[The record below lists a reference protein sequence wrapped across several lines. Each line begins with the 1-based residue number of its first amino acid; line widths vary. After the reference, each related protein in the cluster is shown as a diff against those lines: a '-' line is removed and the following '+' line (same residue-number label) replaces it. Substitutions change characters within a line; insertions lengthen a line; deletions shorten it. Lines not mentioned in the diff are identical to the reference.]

1 MAKERK
7 LNDAVDPQKIARSFS
22 YCEVASLL
30 DVLESQIGGPALK
43 LVDKRRDVP
52 IRQDNARYGRTWYLS
67 LEELKLI
74 WVTCDVR
81 SAYRPGRQSD
91 TNGWNAYWELA
102 VERRCKRRTLSRGTR
117 VNRRRKK
124 FPTPVPQRWLS
135 VVFAGVLQTV
145 CGRPD
150 GCQPDVVCQ
159 LFGGDDSARQFD
171 VEPQTECRVSLARQG
186 DRAGVRR
193 DLGERKGVQ
202 GLPNFA

>member
-1 MAKERK
+1 MGAAKICKELKRHGLLDLRPFSVEVNSPEDVTFEK
-7 LNDAVDPQKIARSFS
+7 TARRECWQPMRVLRRRAGHDDKSDSVWQMDGAVDPQKIARSFS

-102 VERRCKRRTLSRGTR
+102 VERRCKRRTLSRGTG

-124 FPTPVPQRWLS
+124 FRTPVPQRWLS
-135 VVFAGVLQTV
+135 VVFAGVLQTI

-150 GCQPDVVCQ
+150 G
-159 LFGGDDSARQFD
+159 
-171 VEPQTECRVSLARQG
+171 
-186 DRAGVRR
+186 
-193 DLGERKGVQ
+193 
-202 GLPNFA
+202 